1 MGEDQTRT
9 DAFNPDFNLAL
20 VPHGLKRFS
29 SNFFSTAG
37 LHYPTPTTMLSQLAV
52 ACCAAGPPTAA
63 SATPHQPPHRVAH
76 TAIVDADAPAFDA
89 LTERLHALETE
100 ANRPG

>member
-1 MGEDQTRT
+1 MADRLDRT
-9 DAFNPDFNLAL
+9 ELELKVFAEFRERSGLRI
-20 VPHGLKRFS
+20 VPASVR
-29 SNFFSTAG
+29 A
-37 LHYPTPTTMLSQLAV
+37 TMRSQLAV